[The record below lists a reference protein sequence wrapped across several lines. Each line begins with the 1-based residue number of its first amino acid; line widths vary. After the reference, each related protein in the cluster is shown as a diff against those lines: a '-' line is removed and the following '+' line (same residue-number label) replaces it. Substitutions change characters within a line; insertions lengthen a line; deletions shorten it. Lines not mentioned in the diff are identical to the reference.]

1 MEDIRVP
8 KPRQLPSGKWF
19 IQLRIK
25 GASIPI
31 TADSSDACKAEAA
44 LVKLGLKKPEPK
56 EKDVSLPLGKAIDN
70 YIGERDNLLS
80 PATIRIYKSIRK
92 NHFQELMRC
101 DVANI
106 TRGQLQ
112 AAVNLEAKTKS
123 PKTVRNAYGLI
134 AATLQDNRTMDLSK
148 IRLPE
153 KNAEARQALSREQ
166 LQRLYDE
173 VAGTDIEVPVLLA
186 SWLGLRRSEILA
198 LSWDAVDSE
207 SRTITIKAAMVPGE
221 NGMVIKGPKTQKS
234 MRTIQT
240 DQFLIDKILG
250 IEKREHTDLVFKQTA
265 TTMTNHLNDACDRA
279 EIPHIGFHALR
290 HTNASV
296 MLALNVPDKYAM
308 ERGGWSSGKTM
319 KTIYQHTMDDK
330 RKSVNDAID
339 QYYRSVFFRLD
350 GDSKEASSENAA
362 SDKELHLAV
371 NLIRAIMDQ
380 YKINEKMLMKLL
392 TDKQNT

>member
-1 MEDIRVP
+1 
-8 KPRQLPSGKWF
+8 
-19 IQLRIK
+19 
-25 GASIPI
+25 
-31 TADSSDACKAEAA
+31 
-44 LVKLGLKKPEPK
+44 
-56 EKDVSLPLGKAIDN
+56 
-70 YIGERDNLLS
+70 
-80 PATIRIYKSIRK
+80 
-92 NHFQELMRC
+92 
-101 DVANI
+101 
-106 TRGQLQ
+106 
-112 AAVNLEAKTKS
+112 
-123 PKTVRNAYGLI
+123 
-134 AATLQDNRTMDLSK
+134 
-148 IRLPE
+148 
-153 KNAEARQALSREQ
+153 
-166 LQRLYDE
+166 
-173 VAGTDIEVPVLLA
+173 
-186 SWLGLRRSEILA
+186 
-198 LSWDAVDSE
+198 
-207 SRTITIKAAMVPGE
+207 MVPGE

-350 GDSKEASSENAA
+350 GDSKEASSEDAA

-371 NLIRAIMDQ
+371 NLICAIMDQ
-380 YKINEKMLMKLL
+380 YKIDEKMLMKLL